1 MLFHNIIY
9 EQTMHL
15 SSHTRKKNGKTYKY
29 YSIAESYWEDG
40 KNKKRIL
47 KYLGALPPLQAQQVR
62 NALKA
67 TQSVDTFVA
76 TFGDLLFVDHWRY
89 LDVAF
94 LNHLWDKEWRLS
106 DIFPLPRD
114 SSKTRKKDVPTADVA
129 KILTFCRCLD
139 PGSYL
144 SVVEW
149 FGTTACNHIVGVDGV
164 HFNESRVY
172 RELTVIEQQKERI
185 ESWLYQTLIKR
196 DKESMRIIFYDL
208 SDSYFEGKKCALAKP
223 GRTKANGFR
232 DKRIILSILVNSEGY
247 PFSWEILEDYTS
259 DVGTLKGNSD
269 RWKQKFDF
277 SGLIMVFDRGMV
289 SDENLRHLEGGGYL
303 YITAMDKDQIAGVDG
318 SDLERFKDFTDG
330 TTEKEMLSKGFS
342 RYDDVTYYCDLGVA
356 NNGRRHV
363 LLFNRDL
370 WKAQRKT
377 RETLIE
383 IATRGLEEEKESLLN
398 AKRSRELKATIT
410 RIDKSLEKLGMKN
423 YLDYNLEEV
432 YLTGKTG
439 SAIGTFDLSY
449 QINKKAIEKAQLTDG
464 VWMIVTNISEDVEPE
479 ECRLGPE
486 ELVKAYR
493 DKNRVEEAFKEVKS
507 FLKFQPT
514 FVYTDEHVRAHYTI
528 CTLSYLLDVTV
539 TNKLRENPIK
549 AAGSAAKVHSTLKR
563 CELGKISVK
572 DTDHSGKKLM
582 PLTKA
587 QESILK
593 LFDCGYLVEGRYL
606 RSIGV

>member
-1 MLFHNIIY
+1 
-9 EQTMHL
+9 MHL

-144 SVVEW
+144 SAVEW
-149 FGTTACNHIVGVDGV
+149 FGTTACNHIVGVDGA

-232 DKRIILSILVNSEGY
+232 DKRIVLSILVNSEGY

-370 WKAQRKT
+370 
-377 RETLIE
+377 
-383 IATRGLEEEKESLLN
+383 
-398 AKRSRELKATIT
+398 
-410 RIDKSLEKLGMKN
+410 
-423 YLDYNLEEV
+423 
-432 YLTGKTG
+432 
-439 SAIGTFDLSY
+439 
-449 QINKKAIEKAQLTDG
+449 
-464 VWMIVTNISEDVEPE
+464 
-479 ECRLGPE
+479 
-486 ELVKAYR
+486 
-493 DKNRVEEAFKEVKS
+493 
-507 FLKFQPT
+507 
-514 FVYTDEHVRAHYTI
+514 
-528 CTLSYLLDVTV
+528 
-539 TNKLRENPIK
+539 
-549 AAGSAAKVHSTLKR
+549 
-563 CELGKISVK
+563 
-572 DTDHSGKKLM
+572 
-582 PLTKA
+582 
-587 QESILK
+587 
-593 LFDCGYLVEGRYL
+593 
-606 RSIGV
+606 